1 MDKIDNQILFIP
13 LNLETFI
20 HLKKKNLFYINPKK
34 YFDNEKHKQ
43 ALDFTEKF
51 ILNLNY
57 GNLIYEGLKL
67 EFRSKI
73 NLINSCIFI
82 IEIHKKIL
90 ETRDVTLVLSLV
102 GMVVI

>member
-1 MDKIDNQILFIP
+1 MKNQFVSFVQTKEEINFILDKIDNQILFIP

-51 ILNLNY
+51 ILNLKPKQNY
-57 GNLIYEGLKL
+57 KKH
-67 EFRSKI
+67 FR
-73 NLINSCIFI
+73 LCQ
-82 IEIHKKIL
+82 
-90 ETRDVTLVLSLV
+90 
-102 GMVVI
+102 